1 MSPNQSM
8 TQTTP
13 SPRLA
18 PGPSALG
25 ALNYGLGFVR
35 DPFAVLHG
43 TTEKYGPIVRFGV
56 GKGCLHLIYH
66 PKHVQR
72 VLIDNNKNYEKHSP
86 FGMMQMIFG
95 RGLLFNEGPSW
106 FSQRRLMQPSF
117 QPKQFSAMADGVSDA
132 ISTTVQN
139 WPDQEALKTDI
150 EEDMVSLARRI
161 IGQILFGEE
170 LTPELREVLDATTVS
185 KINFFLGNLRGTPQ
199 SITYNALKRR
209 VDEVVYK
216 LIAERRAAKSTS
228 PDMLSVLMTITDKET
243 GEGMSDVQLRDE
255 IVTLL
260 FSGFDTTS
268 RTLSWTFHVL
278 AQHPEIEAAVHAEID
293 GVLEGRAPRLDDLAN
308 LPYTQM
314 VIKETMRVFPPN
326 PVIGRRAKA
335 DDELDG
341 YHIPAGSLLT
351 ISPYLA
357 QRSADLWDSP
367 QKIDPQRFSPE
378 NEKNIGKFDYYPFG
392 GGPRQCIGKG
402 LAMMTI
408 PLAVATVAQR
418 YRFAAVPG
426 FQVKHDIKVTMQSR
440 NGIPATRHL
449 RPSYGA

>member
-1 MSPNQSM
+1 M
-8 TQTTP
+8 TQTTS

-18 PGPSALG
+18 PGPNALG

-43 TTEKYGPIVRFGV
+43 ATDKYGPIVRFGT
-56 GKGCLHLIYH
+56 GKNCLHIIYH

-86 FGMMQMIFG
+86 YAMMQMIFG
-95 RGLLFNEGPSW
+95 KGLLFNEGPSW
-106 FSQRRLMQPSF
+106 FSQRRLMQPTF
-117 QPKQFSAMADGVSDA
+117 QPKQFSTMADNVSDA
-132 ISTTVQN
+132 ISTAVDS
-139 WPDQEALKTDI
+139 WPHHDGKKTDI
-150 EEDMVSLARRI
+150 ERDMVILARRI
-161 IGQILFGEE
+161 IGEILFGAE
-170 LTPELREVLDATTVS
+170 LTPELKGVLDATDTS
-185 KINFFLGNLRGTPQ
+185 KANFFLGNLKGTPQ
-199 SITYNALKRR
+199 SILYKALKRR

-216 LIAERRAAKSTS
+216 LIAERRASKEQA
-228 PDMLSVLMTITDKET
+228 PDLLSILMTAADKDT
-243 GEGMSDVQLRDE
+243 GEVMNDRQLRDE

-278 AQHPEIEAAVHAEID
+278 AQHPEIEAKVHAEVD
-293 GVLEGRAPRLDDLAN
+293 EVLQGRAPRMPDLAN

-314 VIKETMRVFPPN
+314 VIKETMRVYPPN
-326 PVIGRRAKA
+326 AVIGRRAKA

-341 YHIPAGSLLT
+341 YFIPAGSMLT

-357 QRSADLWDSP
+357 QRDPELWENP
-367 QKIDPQRFSPE
+367 LTIIPERFSPE
-378 NEKNIGKFDYYPFG
+378 NEPNIGKFDYYPFG

-402 LAMMTI
+402 IAMMTI

-418 YRFAAVPG
+418 YRFKAVPG
-426 FQVKHDIKVTMQSR
+426 FELKGDIKVTFQSR
-440 NGIPATRHL
+440 SGIPATRHL
-449 RPSYGA
+449 RPSYSA